1 MRQRD
6 RDIPSVSGH
15 RWQNRHLASEVLA
28 SLRADHVRNLLTF
41 VVVAVAC
48 GTALW
53 TESANVTRALQAD
66 RELVDAGRNVF
77 VVRPLTPTE
86 EPTVD
91 RGLCDSLNSL
101 PQVIAAGGIT
111 DRGYVSIA
119 QAPGLP
125 LLLLQGSG
133 RIGRVLDPT
142 QPAQTYPLLAER
154 AAIQAGVA
162 ESAPVTGAE
171 VAGEVMWFNPSRHPR
186 GAIVLLAGTNEK
198 SVDECWFEV
207 VPSARDSAQRVATV
221 RFQNTDG
228 LGVAPLLPAVTLQQ
242 DPASDLAA
250 WTRQRVPLAIGVG
263 VGLLLLLR
271 ATLDRDTITS
281 MRLAHA
287 APWQIVVIYL
297 LEILV
302 VTGAALAMG
311 VATVAASL
319 SDPQE
324 AEQLGVR
331 AAVVVWLATAAGASI
346 GIVNV
351 LRRNLAT
358 QVKDR

>member
-1 MRQRD
+1 M
-6 RDIPSVSGH
+6 
-15 RWQNRHLASEVLA
+15 
-28 SLRADHVRNLLTF
+28 RADHVRNLLTF

-186 GAIVLLAGTNEK
+186 
-198 SVDECWFEV
+198 
-207 VPSARDSAQRVATV
+207 
-221 RFQNTDG
+221 
-228 LGVAPLLPAVTLQQ
+228 
-242 DPASDLAA
+242 
-250 WTRQRVPLAIGVG
+250 
-263 VGLLLLLR
+263 
-271 ATLDRDTITS
+271 
-281 MRLAHA
+281 
-287 APWQIVVIYL
+287 
-297 LEILV
+297 
-302 VTGAALAMG
+302 
-311 VATVAASL
+311 
-319 SDPQE
+319 
-324 AEQLGVR
+324 
-331 AAVVVWLATAAGASI
+331 
-346 GIVNV
+346 
-351 LRRNLAT
+351 
-358 QVKDR
+358 